1 MDYFII
7 SIFHCN
13 DFKSFKHHF
22 CNYDAL
28 MEKFCPQ
35 KIHIR
40 TTKQKLSEMGNN
52 TEIDISNL
60 TNQIGEASI
69 GAL

>member
-1 MDYFII
+1 
-7 SIFHCN
+7 
-13 DFKSFKHHF
+13 
-22 CNYDAL
+22 
-28 MEKFCPQ
+28 MEKVCPQ

-40 TTKQKLSEMGNN
+40 TAKQKLSEMANN

-69 GAL
+69 GGPLIMTLYLKNRAF